1 MKKIDII
8 VPFFNE
14 EEVFDEFTKKI
25 DAVKNKIEKKY
36 KVVLNYIFIENGS
49 TDATFHKIKNYIS
62 KNSNAKVIKLIRNF
76 GIDGALRAGID
87 NATGEAAILIHGDLQ
102 DNPEIISKLIS
113 EWNNGYD
120 QVIVRYTFQNRES
133 ILRKLGSYF
142 YYKWANYASSNLII
156 KGVSDYRLISKN
168 VINFITNIDESVYLL
183 RGILIWPG
191 YKFKII
197 DATKEKRIFGK
208 SKMNFPTIFKYF
220 KLPISVSTRI
230 LFVIPIFSISIFVLS
245 IIFIFYTLVYFLAT
259 GDLLIQI
266 EPRLTLLI
274 VINIFILLILGIIG
288 SYLGILIEEVKNRPH
303 YLEDQ
308 KK

>member
-8 VPFFNE
+8 VPFYNE
-14 EEVFDEFTKKI
+14 EEVFDEFTKKL
-25 DAVKNKIEKKY
+25 DAVKNEIETNHN
-36 KVVLNYIFIENGS
+36 VLLGYIFIENGS
-49 TDATFHKIKNYIS
+49 TDDTFHKIKNYIDKS
-62 KNSNAKVIKLIRNF
+62 RNAKVIKLIRNF

-87 NATGEAAILIHGDLQ
+87 NSTGEAAILIHGDLQ

-113 EWNNGYD
+113 EWENGYD

-156 KGVSDYRLISKN
+156 KGVSDFRLISKN
-168 VINFITNIDESVYLL
+168 VVDFITNIDESIYLL

-197 DATKEKRIFGK
+197 DAVKDKRLFGT
-208 SKMNFPTIFKYF
+208 SKMNLPTIFKYF

-230 LFVIPIFSISIFVLS
+230 LFVIPIFSISIFIFS

-259 GDLLIQI
+259 GNLLIQI

-274 VINIFILLILGIIG
+274 VINIFILLFLGIIS
-288 SYLGILIEEVKNRPH
+288 SYLGVLIEEVKNRPH
-303 YLEDQ
+303 YLEE
-308 KK
+308 KGK